1 MTLAS
6 AVSSTIAGRLAKL
19 RLKNRENLFI
29 EDDSLL
35 VSREERKRLIR
46 AFSDIDRNVASA
58 HGPAELLF
66 IARTILGLQVD
77 GPVIECGSYKGA
89 STAKL
94 SLVAKASGRK
104 LFVCDTF
111 QGLPEPEEDGDYHRA
126 DGRKRQFKAGEYA
139 GTLQEVQENIR
150 RWGSLDVCSFV
161 PGLFAQ
167 TLPQLNVEPA
177 VVFVDVDYVSS
188 ATDCLKYL
196 WPRLVSGG
204 YFFTHEATFVEYVQ
218 GITNGAWWH
227 ENLGC
232 CPPVLFGAGYG
243 IDALAP
249 YVAFFRKPATAQIP
263 AEGVV
268 AAAQFAGR

>member
-1 MTLAS
+1 M
-6 AVSSTIAGRLAKL
+6 KL
-19 RLKNRENLFI
+19 RLEHREREFI

-35 VSREERKRLIR
+35 VSRSERKRLVR
-46 AFSDIDRNVASA
+46 AFSEVDRNVASA
-58 HGPAELLF
+58 HSPAELLF

-94 SLVAKASGRK
+94 SMVAKANGRK

-111 QGLPEPEEDGDYHRA
+111 QGLPGPADYGHYHRA
-126 DGRKRQFKAGEYA
+126 DGRKRQFQAGEYA

-167 TLPQLNVEPA
+167 TLPQLSAEPA

-188 ATDCLKYL
+188 ATDCLRHL
-196 WPRLVSGG
+196 WPKLRFGG
-204 YFFTHEATFVEYVQ
+204 YFFTHEASFVEYVE
-218 GITNGAWWH
+218 GITDGAWWH

-243 IDALAP
+243 VEALAP
-249 YVAFFRKPATAQIP
+249 YVAFFRKSAVARPQAEVEKTA
-263 AEGVV
+263 G
-268 AAAQFAGR
+268 AARAARAAGR